1 MKSIQKTLAI
11 AAILSLTLLMMTGC
25 KNESAQGGP
34 VGVRIAHFPNITHSQ
49 ALVGLASGEFQKQIG
64 ENYDVEFKTFN
75 AGPAELEAFL
85 AGEVDLGYIGPG
97 PAINGYVKSGGELVI
112 LAGATNA
119 GAILVSEKDLI
130 IDDLKDL
137 AGKKIAVPQLGN
149 TQHLSLLN
157 LLSQNGLS
165 DTTKGGDVE
174 IVAADNP
181 DIKTLLDSGEVDAAF
196 VPEPWGSRLV
206 AEVGANIILDYDEVF
221 RDGRYT
227 TAVVIGR
234 REYVEAHPKIV
245 EAFLKAHVELTAY
258 INENPAQA
266 HKMVNEQIAVLTSK
280 PLDEA
285 ILEQAFSRL
294 TVTFDPEKASVEDF
308 AGFSVN
314 AGFLDEQPDLTDA
327 FYLDLLNKVLIEK
340 GLEPIL

>member
-11 AAILSLTLLMMTGC
+11 AAILSLTLLMMAGC

-49 ALVGLASGEFQKQIG
+49 ALVGLANGEFQKQIG

-119 GAILVSEKDLI
+119 GAILVSAKDLI

-157 LLSQNGLS
+157 LLAQNGLS

-234 REYVEAHPKIV
+234 REFVEAHPQIV

-266 HKMVNEQIAVLTSK
+266 RKTVNEQIAVLTSK

-308 AGFSVN
+308 AAFSVN